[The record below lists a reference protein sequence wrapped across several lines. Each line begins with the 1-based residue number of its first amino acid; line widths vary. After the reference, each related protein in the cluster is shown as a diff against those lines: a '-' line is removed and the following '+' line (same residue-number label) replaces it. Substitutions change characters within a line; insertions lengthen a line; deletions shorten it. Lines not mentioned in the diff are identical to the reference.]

1 MKTSPSAASI
11 HRSFDEKGFGL
22 AGELEVA
29 VAAAGAAGEILR
41 NNYGREQEIRYK
53 GEVDLVTEVD
63 EQAERK
69 IGGMLREAFPDYGML
84 AEEGGALTG
93 GGEHR

>member
-1 MKTSPSAASI
+1 M
-11 HRSFDEKGFGL
+11 

-29 VAAAGAAGEILR
+29 VAAAVAAGEILR
-41 NNYGREQEIRYK
+41 SNFDLEQKVRYK

-69 IGGMLREAFPDYGML
+69 IGGCSGRPSRITACSPRR
-84 AEEGGALTG
+84 AA
-93 GGEHR
+93 R